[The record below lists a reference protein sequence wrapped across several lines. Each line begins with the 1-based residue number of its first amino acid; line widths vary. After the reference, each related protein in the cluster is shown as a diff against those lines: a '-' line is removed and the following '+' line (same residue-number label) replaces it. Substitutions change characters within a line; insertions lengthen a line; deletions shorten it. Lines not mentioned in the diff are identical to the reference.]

1 MERQQVHLGASTWFL
16 LPDKPLG
23 RAGGFGAV
31 FAGESREGAP
41 VAIKRL
47 HINAESAAGR
57 ELRIA
62 DLVREK
68 ERRHVIPILDAGRSD
83 EDGRYYIVMARAGGS
98 LRALLEELGKLGVA
112 EALMVA
118 RDIVDGLLELD
129 EIVHRD
135 LKPDNVLSFDDRWC
149 VADFGIARFVEAA
162 TSSNTLKDC
171 WTPRYA
177 APEQWNMEPTS
188 HATDV
193 YALGCILFELIQGR
207 PPFAGSTREELRA
220 AHLRSP
226 PPTLPADPRLSTL
239 VVSSLSK
246 TPDARPA
253 LVSVRTTI
261 AELLNSP
268 APGHG
273 PLAAAAAVVAARQAA
288 AEADARAAA
297 DANHA
302 RQQLQDD
309 ARRSLVA
316 LLEQFKA
323 DVQRD
328 AANASVEF
336 DVNRGTLRIALGR
349 GRLVIKP
356 MAAIPPGAFSASQW
370 DVVFGWVLLLSQA
383 GAEYPGRSANLWF
396 VKRPAES
403 DYRWREHS
411 YMTHPLFK
419 PKRPDEPYAM
429 RDAAHLKDAD
439 LAIAPGTHTVQ
450 EGSPAF
456 AIDREDSQAFIARWL
471 RRLAAAATGSLSRPV
486 GLPDHDR

>member
-1 MERQQVHLGASTWFL
+1 MERQQVHLGATTWFL

-31 FAGESREGAP
+31 FAGESSEGAP

-57 ELRIA
+57 ELRVA

-68 ERRHVIPILDAGRSD
+68 ERRHVIPILDAGRSK

-98 LRALLEELGKLGVA
+98 LRALLEDRGKLSVA

-118 RDIVDGLLELD
+118 REIVDGLLELE
-129 EIVHRD
+129 EIIHRD

-162 TSSNTLKDC
+162 TSLNTLKDC
-171 WTPRYA
+171 WTPVYA

-193 YALGCILFELIQGR
+193 YALGCILFELIQGV
-207 PPFAGSTREELRA
+207 PPFGGSTREELRA
-220 AHLRSP
+220 AHLHNP
-226 PPTLPADPRLSTL
+226 PPSLLGDPRLSTL

-246 TPDARPA
+246 NPVARPA
-253 LVSVRTTI
+253 LASVRISI
-261 AELLNSP
+261 AELLDHPS
-268 APGHG
+268 PGHA
-273 PLAAAAAVVAARQAA
+273 PLAAAAAAVAARQAA
-288 AEADARAAA
+288 AEAEARKV
-297 DANHA
+297 ANANQA
-302 RQQLQDD
+302 RVQLQDD
-309 ARRSLVA
+309 ARRTLIA
-316 LLEQFKA
+316 ILERFTA
-323 DVQRD
+323 DVRGD

-336 DVNRGTLRIALGR
+336 NEDRGTLRIALGR
-349 GRLVIKP
+349 GRVVIKP

-370 DVVFGWVLLLSQA
+370 DVVFGWVLLLSQE
-383 GAEYPGRSANLWF
+383 GAEYSGRSANLWF
-396 VKRPAES
+396 VKRPGEP

-419 PKRPDEPYAM
+419 QKRPDEPYAM

-456 AIDREDSQAFIARWL
+456 ASDREDTQTFIARWL
-471 RRLAAAATGSLSRPV
+471 RRLAAAATGSLSRPG
-486 GLPDHDR
+486 GLPDNER